1 MAGFVIEA
9 VAAGEDFSC
18 PLKLVDLGQ
27 CDVVHSRTAGRTRV
41 AWARWPHSRQLTLIE
56 AADRLLLIE
65 GQPDR
70 LPAADEG
77 LRHWLD
83 GRGGSFRGF
92 QLEYR
97 GAGRAVRICAFVD
110 PLGTRPIYL
119 FSGRTRI
126 CIADKLST
134 IVANTRGL
142 ECDWG
147 GLLEGAVLASMYS
160 AGTSVRQVE
169 QLLPGEI
176 VEIDGAS
183 ISGRR
188 SNPYV
193 LGSAA
198 KPDPSVPA
206 RLGQA
211 LRRAV
216 AETWTEPDGRLL
228 LSGGLDSRLILGL
241 AEGPRKTMTVDWYP
255 SETEIVRQIAA
266 ACAAELEVLPFVP
279 EDYCERMQ
287 NGFLVTAAMHQSRN
301 VGQLGIARRWR
312 SAGIPAITHGY
323 FHNTIF
329 RGWISERWRRFPDRN
344 SPLYGYM
351 GLKSNYFDRFG
362 QYRSMTPKVLALLS
376 PEGRRELQRQL
387 GCLSESIEPIIVDGF
402 DLTFERRV
410 LQQVVRQV
418 YFSWFLAWLEEIDVE
433 SPVFHPAV
441 WHWYSSTHP
450 ADRYNDKAVHL
461 LYQTIGRGLADIPD
475 LSTGKPVRPVGEDR
489 RARWRNQFWYP
500 AARRVLLTALRLG
513 VWKPRPDP
521 SIPSQDWEQV
531 FRQQRILDALC
542 AGIEEIREN
551 PLFDARQVS
560 STLAAYLNGD
570 DGYLDALWAVAVTGQ
585 WHQFVQTAGAGH
597 QAVRRIPD
605 GTPVYGDREIET
617 LHSTIASPPI
627 R

>member
-1 MAGFVIEA
+1 MAGFVVEA
-9 VAAGEDFSC
+9 VATGEDFAG

-27 CDVVHSRTAGRTRV
+27 CDAIDNRRAGRARA
-41 AWARWPHSRQLTLIE
+41 AWARWRGSRQLILIE
-56 AADRLLLIE
+56 SADGLLLIE

-70 LPAADEG
+70 LPATGEG
-77 LRHWLD
+77 LQHWLD

-92 QLEYR
+92 QLEDV
-97 GAGRAVRICAFVD
+97 GAGRSARICAFVD

-119 FSGRTRI
+119 LSSRTRI
-126 CIADKLST
+126 CLADKLST
-134 IVANTRGL
+134 IVANTPGL

-160 AGTSVRQVE
+160 IGTSVRHVE

-176 VEIDGAS
+176 IEIDGVS
-183 ISGRR
+183 ISRR
-188 SNPYV
+188 RRNLYA
-193 LGSAA
+193 LDSAA
-198 KPDPSVPA
+198 KPDSRTPA
-206 RLGQA
+206 RLGRA
-211 LRRAV
+211 LKQAV
-216 AETWTEPDGRLL
+216 AETWTAREGRLL

-266 ACAAELEVLPFVP
+266 ACGADLEVLPFVP
-279 EDYCERMQ
+279 EEYCERMQ

-301 VGQLGIARRWR
+301 AGQLGIARRWR
-312 SAGIPAITHGY
+312 SAGMPAITHGY

-329 RGWISERWRRFPDRN
+329 RGWISERWRRFPDRD
-344 SPLYGYM
+344 SPLYDYM
-351 GLKSNYFDRFG
+351 GLNSNYFDRFG

-376 PEGRRELQRQL
+376 AEGRHVLKHQL
-387 GCLSESIEPIIVDGF
+387 GRLSESIEPVIVDGF

-418 YFSWFLAWLEEIDVE
+418 YYSWFLAWLEEIDVE

-475 LSTGKPVRPVGEDR
+475 LSTGKPVRPSREDR
-489 RARWRNQFWYP
+489 RVRWRNQLWYP
-500 AARRVLLTALRLG
+500 AARRLLRTALRLG
-513 VWKPRPDP
+513 LWEPRPP
-521 SIPSQDWEQV
+521 VSIPSQDWEKV
-531 FRQQRILDALC
+531 FRQQPVLKALC

-560 STLAAYLNGD
+560 STLDAYLGGD
-570 DGYLDALWAVAVTGQ
+570 DSYLDALWAVAVIGQ
-585 WHQFVQTAGAGH
+585 WHKFVQSAGAQH
-597 QAVRRIPD
+597 QAVRTIP
-605 GTPVYGDREIET
+605 ET
-617 LHSTIASPPI
+617 APRHSRNQILGFSTASPLVP
-627 R
+627 